1 MKTKL
6 FLVVGIILLSILSAA
21 AQKARTKPAA
31 PRSIIFAVVDDG
43 KRVEPIAYVQQGKL
57 VESAG
62 GDDVESVQTSFAKAY
77 YKPQAPYSII
87 FGGAADGRLL
97 ISKRSEGE
105 CAGNS
110 AEVMATPLKAAL
122 KGFVMALATNAP
134 IKSTKSVRLRP
145 TSAER
150 AEIETL
156 VRAEFAKQNTPA
168 DSLKTLRYHNLT
180 GLDIDG
186 DSKTEM
192 VGSYWIA
199 PKTDERRLLFFI
211 AEKAASGKYQIT
223 HGEYNAFTSDK
234 VMSGELK
241 DLDDG
246 IYHTLLLD
254 VFDYDGDGTAEVFTT
269 SQAFEG
275 RNFAVYRREGGK
287 WSKAFESY
295 NYRCGY

>member
-6 FLVVGIILLSILSAA
+6 SLITVIVLSSILTAP
-21 AQKARTKPAA
+21 AQKAQAKAAA

-43 KRVEPIAYVQQGKL
+43 KRVEPIAYLQQGKL

-62 GDDVESVQTSFAKAY
+62 GDDTESVQTSFATAY
-77 YKPQAPYSII
+77 YKPKVPYSII

-97 ISKRSEGE
+97 ITKRSDGE
-105 CAGNS
+105 CSGNS
-110 AEVMATPLKAAL
+110 AEVTASPVKGVL

-134 IKSTKSVRLRP
+134 VKAPKGVRLRP
-145 TSAER
+145 TAAER
-150 AEIETL
+150 TEIEAL

-168 DSLKTLRYHNLT
+168 ESLKTLRYHNLT

-186 DSKTEM
+186 DGKAEL
-192 VGSYWIA
+192 VGSYWVA
-199 PKTDERRLLFFI
+199 PKADERRLLFFI

-223 HGEYNAFTSDK
+223 HGEYNAFTPDN

-254 VFDYDGDGTAEVFTT
+254 VFDYDSNGTAEIFTT

-275 RNFAVYRREGGK
+275 RNFAVYRREAGK